1 MAIFLKAVLRGWRF
15 CSAVILAAVLVAP
28 AGAQDTVKIGVSGPF
43 SGGSA
48 PMGNSMRMGIQMA
61 VDEINTYV
69 GGVLGRKIELV
80 ERDDESNP
88 KKGAQIAKELIE
100 KEKVV
105 VTVGVVNTGVGL
117 ASIDSYQ
124 QAGVPLLVAVSTG
137 AELTKRYAPPAA
149 PRNFIFRMS
158 APTAVSNR
166 FMARHLVERLGMKR
180 IAILADDTGY
190 GEAEM
195 NDLVAALKSLKIDPV
210 VIKRFSIGDR
220 DMRTQLEAARSADAQ
235 VLVMYGIGPE
245 LAAIARNR
253 RDMGWQVPTFA
264 SWTISMRNFLDQA
277 GEAGDGVMAAQS
289 FIIGSESPRHRSF
302 ISEFRHRYGDDAME
316 SAMSAAQG
324 YDAMRVLFNAIS
336 LAGSTDGDAIRS
348 ALERIDRGVEGV
360 VSTYLHPFSPDDHD
374 ALTENMLVLG
384 VVRQGRIEYAF
395 QEDARRS
402 FAVRRKEQ

>member
-195 NDLVAALKSLKIDPV
+195 NDLVAALKSLKVDPV
-210 VIKRFSIGDR
+210 LIKRFSIGDR

-402 FAVRRKEQ
+402 FAVSRKEQ

>member
-195 NDLVAALKSLKIDPV
+195 NDLVAALKSLKVDPV
-210 VIKRFSIGDR
+210 LIKRFSIGDR